1 MNMFVLKSAKVREVV
16 SSPVH
21 VTRWKSSVSDII
33 KKLTEERTI
42 LHPGSKPVKYLDVVQ
57 VLNILPC
64 YLISD
69 EIVSTASAHTTK
81 SY

>member
-1 MNMFVLKSAKVREVV
+1 VNVLVLKLAKVQEVF

-21 VTRWKSSVSDII
+21 VTRWNNSVLGII
-33 KKLTEERTI
+33 KQLTEEMTI

-69 EIVSTASAHTTK
+69 EIVSTASMYTTK